1 MIDVVSVISA
11 LAPIFALIVV
21 GYVMARR
28 DFPGAAFW
36 APAERLTYF
45 VLFPSLLVSNL
56 AVAPLDEVAIGGLA
70 AVLAGSIVIASLL
83 LVVVRNHLGVDG
95 PGFSSVFQGGIRFNT
110 YVGLAAAAALFGTP
124 GVTLAAVALAVLVPL
139 VNVLCVTV
147 LSRVAAPRDA
157 SVWWLLRMLAR
168 NPLILACLLGV
179 LLNLTGIGLPWGSG
193 DVVGIL
199 SRAALPLGLLAV
211 GAGLNLGVL
220 QDHARVTLVTAALKL
235 LLLPTITFAL
245 ARALELPALETGV
258 AVIFSA
264 LPGAPSS
271 YILARQMGGD
281 AQLMAGLLTSQTL
294 LAVLTLPLMLTLL
307 L

>member
-1 MIDVVSVISA
+1 MIEIVPVISA
-11 LAPIFALIVV
+11 LAPVFALIVL
-21 GYVMARR
+21 GYLMARR

-70 AVLAGSIVIASLL
+70 TVLAGTVVIAALL
-83 LVVVRNHLGVDG
+83 MIAVRNRLGVDG

-168 NPLILACLLGV
+168 NPLILACLVGV
-179 LLNLTGIGLPWGSG
+179 LLNVSGIGLPWGSG
-193 DVVGIL
+193 DMIGIL

-211 GAGLNLGVL
+211 GAGLSLGVL
-220 QDHARVTLVTAALKL
+220 QDHARATLATAALKL
-235 LLLPTITFAL
+235 VLLPVITFTL
-245 ARALELPALETGV
+245 ARILELPALETGV
-258 AVIFSA
+258 AVIFAA

-281 AQLMAGLLTSQTL
+281 ARLMAGLLTSQTL
-294 LAVLTLPLMLTLL
+294 LGVITLPLMLALL